1 MFGAFDI
8 DSLQFETRLLLR
20 RVRALTG
27 ESEDAAI
34 RRALEERYQRLTSP
48 ATTERR
54 LQLVDSLQ
62 PTPPAHPVA
71 ESATRNERR
80 RRRK

>member
-20 RVRALTG
+20 RVRTLTG
-27 ESEDAAI
+27 ESEDDAI

-48 ATTERR
+48 ATTEQR
-54 LQLVDSLQ
+54 LQPFDSLQ
-62 PTPPAHPVA
+62 PTPPAH
-71 ESATRNERR
+71 SG
-80 RRRK
+80 

>member
-20 RVRALTG
+20 RIRTLTG
-27 ESEDAAI
+27 ESEDDAI

-48 ATTERR
+48 ATTQNLPGEASGARAK
-54 LQLVDSLQ
+54 Q
-62 PTPPAHPVA
+62 P
-71 ESATRNERR
+71 
-80 RRRK
+80 